1 MESKSR
7 FLVFLKRLLLI
18 TVTFVAV
25 VIFIYGCSAVRT
37 LNRYEYNLNADI
49 GSVYK
54 TEDKMTT
61 LTIISEK
68 EAELV
73 NENASL
79 IYTVSI
85 KDNII
90 FLDGQESRN
99 VFIALSSTELLWQTK
114 NSYMFKEIEGH
125 IDEEVWG

>member
-1 MESKSR
+1 MESKNR
-7 FLVFLKRLLLI
+7 FWTFFKRLLLI

-25 VIFIYGCSAVRT
+25 VIFVYGCSAVRT
-37 LNRYEYNLNADI
+37 LNKYEYNLNADI

-54 TEDKMTT
+54 TEDKMAV

-99 VFIALSSTELLWQTK
+99 VFIALSNTELLWQTK
-114 NSYMFKEIEGH
+114 NSYMFKETEEI
-125 IDEEVWG
+125 IDENW

>member
-25 VIFIYGCSAVRT
+25 VIFIYGCSTVKT

-49 GSVYK
+49 GSIYK

-114 NSYMFKEIEGH
+114 NSYMFKEIEEL

>member
-1 MESKSR
+1 MESKNR

-18 TVTFVAV
+18 TITFVAV
-25 VIFIYGCSAVRT
+25 VIFIYGCSAVKT
-37 LNRYEYNLNADI
+37 LNNYEYNIKSDV

-54 TEDKMTT
+54 TEDKATI

-73 NENASL
+73 NENATL

-85 KDNII
+85 KDNIL

-114 NSYMFKEIEGH
+114 NSYMFKEIEEN
-125 IDEEVWG
+125 IDEESW

>member
-1 MESKSR
+1 MESKNR

-25 VIFIYGCSAVRT
+25 VIFVYGCSAVKV
-37 LNRYEYNLNADI
+37 LNNYEYNIKSDV

-54 TEDKMTT
+54 TEDKATV

-73 NENASL
+73 NENATL

-85 KDNII
+85 KDNIL

-114 NSYMFKEIEGH
+114 NSYMFKEIEEI
-125 IDEEVWG
+125 IDEESW

>member
-7 FLVFLKRLLLI
+7 FWTFFKRLLLI

-25 VIFIYGCSAVRT
+25 VIFVYGCSAVRT
-37 LNRYEYNLNADI
+37 LNKYEYNLNADI

-54 TEDKMTT
+54 TEDKMAV

-79 IYTVSI
+79 IYTLSI
-85 KDNII
+85 KDNIL

-114 NSYMFKEIEGH
+114 NSYLFKEVEEI
-125 IDEEVWG
+125 IDENW

>member
-1 MESKSR
+1 MESKNR

-18 TVTFVAV
+18 TIAFVAA
-25 VIFIYGCSAVRT
+25 VIFIYGCSAVKT
-37 LNRYEYNLNADI
+37 LNNYEYNIKSDV

-54 TEDKMTT
+54 TEDKATV

-73 NENASL
+73 NENAAL

-85 KDNII
+85 KDNIL

-114 NSYMFKEIEGH
+114 NSYMFKETEEI
-125 IDEEVWG
+125 IDEESW